1 MSECPVSFVQDL
13 TALLNRYSQENG
25 SNTPDFIL
33 AEYLLACL
41 ATWNTHVVRREKW
54 YGRLDARLVP
64 GQDPIGPGADPQ
76 P

>member
-1 MSECPVSFVQDL
+1 MLRDDL
-13 TALLNRYSQENG
+13 AALLNRYSQENG

-41 ATWNTHVVRREKW
+41 ATWNTHVVQRDVW
-54 YGRLDARLVP
+54 YGRPQAGP
-64 GQDPIGPGADPQ
+64 STAGTGFAPIGTSFPDPQ

>member
-1 MSECPVSFVQDL
+1 MAECPVSFVQDL

-25 SNTPDFIL
+25 SDTPDFIL

-54 YGRLDARLVP
+54 YGRLPTPLVP
-64 GQDPIGPGADPQ
+64 GQDPSGPDAATQ